1 MNRVLWDSSVCSWA
15 SLSNVIAGLLL
26 IGVVSLVV
34 RVLRGSRDR
43 EQRTIED
50 NESNPD
56 SGEVVAA
63 RKGIGR
69 RGKMVHP
76 VAWI

>member
-1 MNRVLWDSSVCSWA
+1 MNRELWESLFCSWA
-15 SLSNVIAGLLL
+15 SLSNVVAGLLL
-26 IGVVSLVV
+26 IGVMSLVV

-43 EQRTIED
+43 AQRAIED